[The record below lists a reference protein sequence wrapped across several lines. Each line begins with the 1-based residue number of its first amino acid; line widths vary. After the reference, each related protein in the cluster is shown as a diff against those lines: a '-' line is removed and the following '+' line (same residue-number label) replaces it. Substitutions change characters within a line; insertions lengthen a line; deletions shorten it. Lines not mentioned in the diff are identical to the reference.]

1 MLKVCD
7 LLYRAA
13 EESVPTLK
21 ITLPATPVLEVPPH
35 SPALVSTP
43 TLKLVKA
50 GPRRSLSSFN
60 IPPPSPSPSLD
71 AMPTPKPKLRL
82 MTSKVA
88 DNPVPPLASGV
99 SVRDQR
105 LMPPPPVP
113 ARANVAEDEPRR
125 PKKKEKPAS
134 DGQGKGLSAADR
146 KMCERVLDKLFKHHH
161 ARVFG
166 QPVDPVR
173 DNAPG

>member
-1 MLKVCD
+1 MLKVCE

-21 ITLPATPVLEVPPH
+21 ITLPATPVVEVPPQ
-35 SPALVSTP
+35 SPAPVSTP
-43 TLKLVKA
+43 TLKLVKG
-50 GPRRSLSSFN
+50 GPRRSLSAFN
-60 IPPPSPSPSLD
+60 LPPPSPSPSVD
-71 AMPTPKPKLRL
+71 ALPTPKPKLRL
-82 MTSKVA
+82 MTSKAPDSPLPPVA
-88 DNPVPPLASGV
+88 SAV
-99 SVRDQR
+99 SVREQR

-113 ARANVAEDEPRR
+113 VRANTVEEEVRR